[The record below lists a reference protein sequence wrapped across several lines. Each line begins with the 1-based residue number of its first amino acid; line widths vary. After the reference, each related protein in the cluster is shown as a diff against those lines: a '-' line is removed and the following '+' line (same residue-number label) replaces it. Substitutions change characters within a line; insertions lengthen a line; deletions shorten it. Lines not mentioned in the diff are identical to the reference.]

1 MVAILPYVD
10 DVVMLF
16 KLGASLQRLL
26 NKLYDLCTSSS
37 LEVNLSKAKHDLWPE
52 SKETKPRGI
61 LLIQ

>member
-1 MVAILPYVD
+1 MMVAILPYVD

-37 LEVNLSKAKHDLWPE
+37 LEVNLSKAKHDL
-52 SKETKPRGI
+52 
-61 LLIQ
+61 